1 MIRTY
6 FKLIEKAIE
15 VASLANSLAM
25 NANFRPD
32 VDEDTRR
39 YLNEYMEAIEHAR
52 SVMFLAVSRQMSHDP
67 QERDI
72 DISIRKD
79 YEVHDSHRH
88 Q

>member
-6 FKLIEKAIE
+6 FKLTQKAME
-15 VASLANSLAM
+15 VASLANDLAM

-39 YLNEYMEAIEHAR
+39 YLDEYMAAVEHAR

-72 DISIRKD
+72 DITKKASH
-79 YEVHDSHRH
+79 EVHNSNRH
-88 Q
+88 

>member
-1 MIRTY
+1 MNRTY
-6 FKLIEKAIE
+6 FKLVEKAMD
-15 VASLANSLAM
+15 VAGLANHLAM

-39 YLNEYMEAIEHAR
+39 HLDEYMDAIEHAR

-72 DISIRKD
+72 NLTPRSEH
-79 YEVHDSHRH
+79 EVHNSHRH

>member
-1 MIRTY
+1 MNRTY
-6 FKLIEKAIE
+6 FKLVEKAMD
-15 VASLANSLAM
+15 VAGLANHLAM

-39 YLNEYMEAIEHAR
+39 YLDVYMAAVENAR

-79 YEVHDSHRH
+79 HEVHDSHRY

>member
-1 MIRTY
+1 M
-6 FKLIEKAIE
+6 E
-15 VASLANSLAM
+15 VASLANDLAM

-39 YLNEYMEAIEHAR
+39 YLDEYMAAVEHAR

-72 DISIRKD
+72 DITKKASH
-79 YEVHDSHRH
+79 EVHNSNRH
-88 Q
+88 

>member
-1 MIRTY
+1 MNRTY
-6 FKLIEKAIE
+6 FKLVEKALD
-15 VASLANSLAM
+15 VAGLANHLAM

-32 VDEDTRR
+32 IDEDTRR
-39 YLNEYMEAIEHAR
+39 YLDEYMKAIEHAR

-72 DISIRKD
+72 NISIRKD
-79 YEVHDSHRH
+79 HEVHDGHRH

>member
-6 FKLIEKAIE
+6 FKLTEMAMEI
-15 VASLANSLAM
+15 ASLANSLAM

-39 YLNEYMEAIEHAR
+39 YLDEYIAVVDHAR

-72 DISIRKD
+72 DLTIRKD
-79 YEVHDSHRH
+79 YEVHDSNRH

>member
-1 MIRTY
+1 MNRTY
-6 FKLIEKAIE
+6 FKLVEKALD
-15 VASLANSLAM
+15 VACLANHLAM
-25 NANFRPD
+25 NANYRQD

-39 YLNEYMEAIEHAR
+39 YLDEYMEAIEHAR
-52 SVMFLAVSRQMSHDP
+52 SVMFLAVSRQMSHDR

-79 YEVHDSHRH
+79 HEVHNSHRH

>member
-1 MIRTY
+1 MNRTY
-6 FKLIEKAIE
+6 FKLVEKAMDL
-15 VASLANSLAM
+15 AGLANHLAM

-39 YLNEYMEAIEHAR
+39 HLDEYMEAIEHAR
-52 SVMFLAVSRQMSHDP
+52 SVMFLAVSRQMSYDP

-79 YEVHDSHRH
+79 HEVHDSHRH

>member
-1 MIRTY
+1 MNRTY
-6 FKLIEKAIE
+6 FKLVEKAMD
-15 VASLANSLAM
+15 VAGLANHLAM
-25 NANFRPD
+25 NANYRPD

-39 YLNEYMEAIEHAR
+39 YLDEYMEAVEHAR

-79 YEVHDSHRH
+79 HEVHDSHRY

>member
-1 MIRTY
+1 MNRTY
-6 FKLIEKAIE
+6 FKLTQKAME
-15 VASLANSLAM
+15 VASLANDLAM
-25 NANFRPD
+25 NANYRQD

-39 YLNEYMEAIEHAR
+39 YLDEYMEAIEHAR

-79 YEVHDSHRH
+79 HEVHDSHRH

>member
-6 FKLIEKAIE
+6 FKLTEKAMEI
-15 VASLANSLAM
+15 ASLANSLAM
-25 NANFRPD
+25 NANYRQD

-39 YLNEYMEAIEHAR
+39 YLDEYMDAIEHAR

-72 DISIRKD
+72 DISTRKD
-79 YEVHDSHRH
+79 HEIHDSHRH